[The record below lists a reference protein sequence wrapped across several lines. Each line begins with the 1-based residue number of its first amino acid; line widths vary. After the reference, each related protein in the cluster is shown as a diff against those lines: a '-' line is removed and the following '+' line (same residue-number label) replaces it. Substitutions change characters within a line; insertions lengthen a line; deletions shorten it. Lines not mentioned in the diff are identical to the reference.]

1 MKKRIIEL
9 MNTELNLNKQEIV
22 VLYHFLSEKYE
33 DLNPELQTL
42 LNKIERN
49 MFSNYSI
56 SDIQKSQ

>member
-1 MKKRIIEL
+1 LKKRIIEL